1 MPVVTIAESP
11 LAPGTSPVRIYY
23 REHGQGVPLIFLH
36 SGWGYQVYHFEKQ
49 ISAFA
54 DRFRILIPE
63 RTGYGRSQRV
73 TEMPT
78 DFHRRAAI
86 EMRGFLDALGVGR
99 AVLWGHSDGAVIA
112 AIMALSEPSRY
123 LGLILEAL
131 HYDREKPNSREF
143 FRTMVMRPELLG
155 ERVCQTLAREQGE
168 DYWREMLAQGGRV
181 WLKIAEE
188 SIYPEK
194 DFFGGRLSEISVPT
208 ILIHGRRDPRTEPG
222 ELETVSQLLPHVSV
236 HYIEEAG
243 HSPHSSENSA
253 LECNRVAGAFLRQF
267 VDEVRT
273 SGGNNLDFNS
283 NSE

>member
-1 MPVVTIAESP
+1 VPFVTITESL
-11 LAPGTSPVRIYY
+11 LAPSTSPVRIYY
-23 REHGQGVPLIFLH
+23 REHGWGVPLIFLH

-49 ISAFA
+49 IAAFA
-54 DRFRILIPE
+54 DRFRILIPD

-73 TEMPT
+73 TEMPP

-86 EMRGFLDALGVGR
+86 EMRGFLAARGV
-99 AVLWGHSDGAVIA
+99 AVIA
-112 AIMALSEPSRY
+112 AIMGLNEPSRY

-131 HYDREKPNSREF
+131 HYNREKPNSREF
-143 FRTMVMRPELLG
+143 FRTMVIRPELLG

-222 ELETVSQLLPHVSV
+222 ELEMVSQLLPHASV

-243 HSPHSSENSA
+243 HSPHSSETSA
-253 LECNRVAGAFLRQF
+253 LECNRIAGAFLRQF
-267 VDEVRT
+267 VE
-273 SGGNNLDFNS
+273 
-283 NSE
+283 